1 MTNVN
6 DDTNLNIIENIISAS
21 EDAEFYLSEDVFD
34 QSGNKLLG
42 KGYKVTRKIKDKL
55 ISRVLK
61 KPLETSITSIPSLTV
76 DVIFTEANAL
86 IKQNPFLQH
95 FNPDI
100 QLDVYAMK
108 DLELAPLASLLLT
121 VQRANRMEAFQH
133 TLFMT
138 LIARLIAK
146 KLNFNSTQMYDL
158 TIACLLHDIGELYC
172 VIPDTQNLSL
182 EQWRSIMTHPVI
194 GSSVVRQHMDY
205 SSEVSAAI
213 LEHHERNDGS
223 GYPNHLK
230 AEDGTDIGKVMI
242 VAEAFSGMV
251 RRDYNVRNLFT
262 TLKLVYHDFP
272 SSPYNALI
280 DLLVSVSDYQYI
292 NETNPILDQLLT
304 QLNNIEETIEQLES
318 LNKRNSE
325 HKELSNYLILR
336 LKKICQIIYVSGLTD
351 CIDLGLWE
359 QIKLD
364 KEINHELFVTISEV
378 EWKMKDVLRDISL
391 RIVKNDI
398 RVSDELLAIIQRM
411 KGSNETVEMA

>member
-1 MTNVN
+1 MTNH
-6 DDTNLNIIENIISAS
+6 DDTSNNIIENIISAS

-42 KGYKVTRKIKDKL
+42 KGYKITRKIKDKL

-76 DVIFTEANAL
+76 DVLYTEANAL
-86 IKQNPFLQH
+86 IKDNPFLQN
-95 FNPDI
+95 FNPEI
-100 QLDVYAMK
+100 QLDVYAIK
-108 DLELAPLASLLLT
+108 ELELAPLASLLLT
-121 VQRANRMEAFQH
+121 VQRTNRMEAFQH

-146 KLNFNSTQMYDL
+146 KLNFDSSQIYDL

-172 VIPDTQNLSL
+172 VIPHTQNLSL
-182 EQWRSIMTHPVI
+182 EQWRSIMTHPII
-194 GSSVVRQHMDY
+194 GSTVVRQHMHY
-205 SSEVSAAI
+205 SANVSAAI

-223 GYPNHLK
+223 GYPNHIS
-230 AEDGTDIGKVMI
+230 AEEGTDIGKVMI
-242 VAEAFSGMV
+242 VAEAFSGMA

-262 TLKLVYHDFP
+262 TLKLVCHDFP
-272 SSPYNALI
+272 SAPYNALV
-280 DLLVSVSDYQYI
+280 DLLLSVADYE
-292 NETNPILDQLLT
+292 NVKESNPILDQLLT
-304 QLNNIEETIEQLES
+304 QLKNIEEIIEQLKP
-318 LNKRNSE
+318 LKAKNSE
-325 HKELSNYLILR
+325 HFELSNYLIVR

-364 KEINHELFVTISEV
+364 KEINQELFITISEV

-391 RIVKNDI
+391 RIVKDDI

-411 KGSNETVEMA
+411 KGNDETVAIA

>member
-1 MTNVN
+1 MTNH
-6 DDTNLNIIENIISAS
+6 DDTSNNIIENIISAS

-42 KGYKVTRKIKDKL
+42 KGYKITRKIKDKL

-76 DVIFTEANAL
+76 DVLYTEANAL
-86 IKQNPFLQH
+86 IKDNPFLQN
-95 FNPDI
+95 FNPEI
-100 QLDVYAMK
+100 QLDVYAIK
-108 DLELAPLASLLLT
+108 ELELAPLASLLLT
-121 VQRANRMEAFQH
+121 VQRTNRMEAFQH

-146 KLNFNSTQMYDL
+146 KLNFDSSQIYDL

-172 VIPDTQNLSL
+172 VIPHTQNLSL
-182 EQWRSIMTHPVI
+182 EQWRSIMTHPII
-194 GSSVVRQHMDY
+194 GSTVVRQHMQY
-205 SSEVSAAI
+205 SANVSAAI

-223 GYPNHLK
+223 GYPNHIS
-230 AEDGTDIGKVMI
+230 AEEGTDIGKVMI
-242 VAEAFSGMV
+242 VAEAFSGMA
-251 RRDYNVRNLFT
+251 RRDYNARNLFT
-262 TLKLVYHDFP
+262 TLKLVCHDFP
-272 SSPYNALI
+272 SAPYNALV
-280 DLLVSVSDYQYI
+280 DLLLSVADYE
-292 NETNPILDQLLT
+292 NVKESNPILDQLLT
-304 QLNNIEETIEQLES
+304 QLKNIEEIIEQLKP
-318 LNKRNSE
+318 LKTKNSE
-325 HKELSNYLILR
+325 HFQLSNYLIVR

-364 KEINHELFVTISEV
+364 KEINQELFITISEV

-391 RIVKNDI
+391 RIVKDDI

-411 KGSNETVEMA
+411 KGNDETVAIA

>member
-1 MTNVN
+1 MTNH
-6 DDTNLNIIENIISAS
+6 DDTSNNIIENIISAS

-42 KGYKVTRKIKDKL
+42 KGYKITRKIKDKL

-76 DVIFTEANAL
+76 DVLYTEANAL
-86 IKQNPFLQH
+86 IKDNPFLQN
-95 FNPDI
+95 FNPEI
-100 QLDVYAMK
+100 QLDVYAIK
-108 DLELAPLASLLLT
+108 ELELAPLASLLLT
-121 VQRANRMEAFQH
+121 VQRTNRMEAFQH

-146 KLNFNSTQMYDL
+146 KLNFDSSQIYDL

-172 VIPDTQNLSL
+172 VIPHTQNLSL
-182 EQWRSIMTHPVI
+182 EQWRSIMTHPII
-194 GSSVVRQHMDY
+194 GSTVVRQHMHY
-205 SSEVSAAI
+205 SANVSAAI

-223 GYPNHLK
+223 GYPNHIS
-230 AEDGTDIGKVMI
+230 AEEGTDIGKVMI
-242 VAEAFSGMV
+242 VAEAFSGMA

-262 TLKLVYHDFP
+262 TLKLVCHDFP
-272 SSPYNALI
+272 SAPYNALV
-280 DLLVSVSDYQYI
+280 DLLLSVADYE
-292 NETNPILDQLLT
+292 NVKESNPILDQLLT
-304 QLNNIEETIEQLES
+304 QLKNIEEIIEQLKP
-318 LNKRNSE
+318 LKAKNSE
-325 HKELSNYLILR
+325 HFELSNYLIVR

-364 KEINHELFVTISEV
+364 KEINQELFITISEV

-391 RIVKNDI
+391 RIVKDDI

-411 KGSNETVEMA
+411 KGSDETVAIA